1 MGSRQQTSKWL
12 CTMKGS
18 KPSRPLQKKLIY
30 FTLLSLFISFSV
42 STLIAYGFIVS
53 GNLTSYST
61 NGQKQA
67 NLIASQIEDAI
78 QASEQI
84 ALGLV
89 YNRMIQNL
97 FLDESLLK
105 SLEEH
110 NIIRYVLSDYRNFT
124 DPGNIILFS
133 LEGTPITSSDGYNM
147 QGSIKSLQFFPELA
161 ASFGEPV
168 WVGVHKDSNDYVNRG
183 TNVISLL
190 QKVKRLDISDN
201 SKTGT
206 LLGYILIN
214 IDIDYFREILVKPQ
228 WNEEGGLSLYM
239 DDASLVCETGQS
251 IKRNLLQNSTQIGQY
266 GWTLVGTTPISRAFK
281 DANWLFVV
289 IIAEILIAVIL
300 ILYASRLSKKIA
312 SPLKELEKQMA
323 RESLNPSSHSFID
336 SNIEEINSI
345 QDSYHHT
352 TDRLVQLAQK
362 LAETELME
370 KDLEVATIQA
380 QLSALQHQ
388 INPHFLYNTLDSI
401 HWLAE
406 ADNNEDITIMI
417 EKLSDFLRFT
427 ARTSGKISIEQE
439 IENIDN
445 YVYIQKIRY
454 GERFNYI
461 KEVEAG
467 LNNVDILPM
476 VIQPLIENAII
487 HAERE
492 NFVPVNIILS
502 ITEQENSICII
513 VKDDGVGMSE
523 DALGTLLENIRM
535 EKVLGLSNVFKRIH
549 LAYGDTSAYSIS
561 SKDDEGTTITIML
574 PL

>member
-1 MGSRQQTSKWL
+1 
-12 CTMKGS
+12 MKNS
-18 KPSRPLQKKLIY
+18 KPIRPLQKKLIF
-30 FTLLSLFISFSV
+30 FTLLSLFISFSI
-42 STLIAYGFIVS
+42 STLIAYGFIIS
-53 GNLTSYST
+53 GNLRSYST

-67 NLIASQIEDAI
+67 NLISKQIEDAV
-78 QASEQI
+78 QAAEQI

-89 YNRMIQNL
+89 YNRTIQNL
-97 FLDESLLK
+97 FRDESLLN

-124 DPGNIILFS
+124 DPGNITLFS
-133 LEGTPITSSDGYNM
+133 VEGKPITSSDGYDM
-147 QGSIKSLQFFPELA
+147 QASIKSLPFFSSLQ
-161 ASFGEPV
+161 ASYGEPV
-168 WVGVHKDSNDYVNRG
+168 WVGVHKDANDYANR
-183 TNVISLL
+183 NESVISLM
-190 QKVKRLDISDN
+190 QKVRRLDIADN

-214 IDIDYFREILVKPQ
+214 INIKYFRDILVNAQ
-228 WNEEGGLSLYM
+228 WSDEGSLSLYM
-239 DDASLVCETGQS
+239 DDSTLACEIGS
-251 IKRNLLQNSTQIGQY
+251 NPKGRNLLHMSAPIGRY
-266 GWTLVGTTPISRAFK
+266 SWTLIGKLPISRAFK
-281 DANWLFVV
+281 DAAWLFWV
-289 IIAEILIAVIL
+289 ILVEILVALIFIA
-300 ILYASRLSKKIA
+300 YAARLSKKIA

-323 RESLNPSSHSFID
+323 RENLNPSSHTFIE

-345 QDSYHHT
+345 QDSYHKT

-362 LAETELME
+362 LKETELME

-406 ADNNEDITIMI
+406 AENNENITAMV

-427 ARTSGKISIEQE
+427 ARTSGRISIEQE

-454 GERFNYI
+454 GERFNYR
-461 KEVEAG
+461 KEIEGG
-467 LNNVDILPM
+467 LYGISILPM
-476 VIQPLIENAII
+476 IIQPLIENAII

-492 NFVPVNIILS
+492 DMMPVNIVLS
-502 ITEQENSICII
+502 ISEKEDVLCIV
-513 VKDDGVGMSE
+513 VKDDGIGMRE
-523 DALGTLLENIRM
+523 DALETLLENIRT
-535 EKVLGLSNVFKRIH
+535 EKVLGLSNVFKRIR
-549 LAYGDTSAYSIS
+549 LAYGETSSYSIS
-561 SKDDEGTTITIML
+561 SKENKGTTITIVL